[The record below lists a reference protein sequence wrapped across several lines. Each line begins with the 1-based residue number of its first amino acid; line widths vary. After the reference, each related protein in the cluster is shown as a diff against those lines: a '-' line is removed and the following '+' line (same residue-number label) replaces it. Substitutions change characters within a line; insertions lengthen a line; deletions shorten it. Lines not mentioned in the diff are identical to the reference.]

1 MDEFESDGADT
12 VDTDLTSSSSW
23 TVDYSVWEAR
33 IQRDKGNTVEVH
45 EIAACGGYD
54 LNAFLNGT
62 FGSRTRF
69 AEWLSK
75 DEGFVISAR

>member
-23 TVDYSVWEAR
+23 TVDNSVWEAR
-33 IQRDKGNTVEVH
+33 IQKDGVDTVDVH
-45 EIAACGGYD
+45 EIAVCGGYD

-62 FGSRTRF
+62 FGSRKKF
-69 AEWLSK
+69 GEWLSK

>member
-1 MDEFESDGADT
+1 MDEFESDGAET

-33 IQRDKGNTVEVH
+33 IQRDKGCTVDVH

-62 FGSRTRF
+62 FGSRKRF
-69 AEWLSK
+69 GEWLSK
-75 DEGFVISAR
+75 DEEFVISAR